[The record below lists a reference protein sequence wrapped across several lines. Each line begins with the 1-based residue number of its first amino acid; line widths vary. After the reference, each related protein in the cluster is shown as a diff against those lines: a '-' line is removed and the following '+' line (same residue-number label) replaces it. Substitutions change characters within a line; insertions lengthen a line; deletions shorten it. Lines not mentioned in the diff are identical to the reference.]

1 MTGLFVSLSDA
12 RDWALIV
19 YCIIGALLFF
29 LGMIFVGV
37 LIWAALAAKGMVK
50 DLVNDSVK
58 PTLGSI
64 KDTAESIR
72 GTTDFVGQNAVRPII
87 RTYGMASGVRR
98 GLEVLSG
105 LSKRGKG

>member
-1 MTGLFVSLSDA
+1 MQELFISLGDA
-12 RDWALIV
+12 RDWAIIIYSILGAVLCFFLIILV
-19 YCIIGALLFF
+19 ALLI
-29 LGMIFVGV
+29 LGVRSVKGMIG
-37 LIWAALAAKGMVK
+37 
-50 DLVNDSVK
+50 DLVNESVK
-58 PTLGSI
+58 PTLNSI
-64 KDTAESIR
+64 KGTAESIK

>member
-1 MTGLFVSLSDA
+1 MPALFVSLSDA
-12 RDWALIV
+12 RDWALII

-29 LGMIFVGV
+29 LGSVLVGA
-37 LIWAALAAKGMVK
+37 LIWVVFAAKGMVK

-58 PTLGSI
+58 PALGSI
-64 KDTAESIR
+64 KDTAESIK